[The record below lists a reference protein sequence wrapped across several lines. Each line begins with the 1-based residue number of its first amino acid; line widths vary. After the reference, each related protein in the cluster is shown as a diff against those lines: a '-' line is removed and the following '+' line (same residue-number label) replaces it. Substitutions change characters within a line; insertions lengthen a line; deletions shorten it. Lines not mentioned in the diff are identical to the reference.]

1 MIAQLKALFTPP
13 VFPEDEEK
21 TRIAK
26 LLNIILL
33 AVMGLVMAF
42 SVPAF
47 VMTPKIG
54 RFVIEF
60 ILAGWS
66 LIILVILRR
75 GRVYGASFLFTLTLW
90 VVVTYGTY
98 EAGGFRGS
106 TMSAY
111 FGILLIAELLLGV
124 KISIVFGVLSVLATG
139 WMVLADSAGL
149 MPPAPEYA
157 TLGTFWAEFS
167 AVVIGVVVLT
177 SLVMS
182 NLQQALRRARN
193 NEKELAVK
201 VEEVQIL
208 AQRATEANEFKSKL
222 IARISHELRTPLGAL
237 IGMSELLQQEI
248 YGPLSPQQLDII
260 NRIIYNS
267 HALERV
273 FSELLDQSQIESGQ
287 LRLRLERFSP
297 KDLAESV
304 YLNLM
309 PQTKKKGLDLV
320 LDVKGNAP
328 DFVVGDYKRVE
339 QVLSNLVVN
348 AIKFTENGRIT
359 ITIYQADDSH
369 WALQVSDTGIGISK
383 EDQAFIFEPFRQ
395 ADESMARK
403 FGGVGLGLAIV
414 QQLTSAM
421 GGAIELQSEV
431 GKGSRFTITL
441 PLQAAKE
448 HANGNQTIGFNH

>member
-1 MIAQLKALFTPP
+1 MITQLKTLYSSP
-13 VFPEDEEK
+13 VFLEDEEK

-54 RFVIEF
+54 RFAIEF
-60 ILAGWS
+60 VLAGWS
-66 LIILVILRR
+66 LVMLLILRR
-75 GRVYGASFLFTLTLW
+75 GYVYGAGFLFTLTLW
-90 VVVTYGTY
+90 VMVTYGTY

-106 TMSAY
+106 IMAAY

-124 KISIVFGVLSVLATG
+124 KISIAFGVLSILATG
-139 WMVLADSAGL
+139 WMVLADSAGF

-157 TLGTFWAEFS
+157 TLGTFWIEFS
-167 AVVIGVVVLT
+167 SVVIGVVVLT
-177 SLVMS
+177 SLIIS
-182 NLQQALRRARN
+182 SLQQALQRARS

-248 YGPLSPQQLDII
+248 YGPLSPQQVDIV

-267 HALERV
+267 HTLERV

-287 LRLRLERFSP
+287 LRLRLEQFSP
-297 KDLAESV
+297 KELAESV
-304 YLNLM
+304 YLNFM
-309 PQTKKKGLDLV
+309 PQAKKKKLDLV
-320 LDVKGNAP
+320 LDVKENAP

-348 AIKFTENGRIT
+348 ALKFTENGRIT
-359 ITIYQADDSH
+359 ITIYRADDSH
-369 WALQVSDTGIGISK
+369 WALQVRDTGIGIAK
-383 EDQAFIFEPFRQ
+383 EEQAFIFEPFRQ

-414 QQLTSAM
+414 QQLTNVM
-421 GGAIELQSEV
+421 GGTIELESEV
-431 GKGSRFTITL
+431 GKGSTFTITL
-441 PLQAAKE
+441 PLQTVKE
-448 HANGNQTIGFNH
+448 HANGNQAVGTNY